1 MAMNAITVENLRHVY
16 PARGKKSPA
25 REAVKGI
32 SLNVP
37 EGSFTALLGPNGSGK
52 STTFQILATLFPPT
66 SGRVLIL
73 GEDVVRHPE
82 AGRRALGVVFQNP
95 SVDLKLTVRENLICQ
110 GFLYGLTGPTLRE
123 RIHKSLERMNLTDR
137 LHDLV
142 ETLSGGLRR
151 RVELAKCLLHEPRV
165 LLLDEPTTGLDP
177 TARRDLWTALSDMR
191 RQSGMTIVVTTH
203 LMEEADTCDRVVILH
218 DGRIVAEGTPNALKA
233 DIGGDVIEI
242 ETADPAA
249 LRERIQQTFAL
260 SSTVVDSVLRLELR
274 DGAAW
279 IPKVVQAFPQD
290 IAAVRLA
297 KPSLEDVFIKKTG
310 AAFKSHD

>member
-1 MAMNAITVENLRHVY
+1 MNAITVENLRHVY
-16 PARGKKSPA
+16 PAHGKKSPA

-32 SLNVP
+32 TLHVP

-66 SGRVLIL
+66 AGRVEIL
-73 GEDVVRHPE
+73 GQDVIRNPE
-82 AGRRALGVVFQNP
+82 AGRRALGVAFQNP
-95 SVDLKLTVRENLICQ
+95 SIDLKLTVRENLICQ
-110 GFLYGLTGPTLRE
+110 GFLYGLTGPALRE
-123 RIHKSLERMNLTDR
+123 RMNANLERLRLTDR

-177 TARRDLWTALSDMR
+177 AARRDLWATLSDMR
-191 RQSGMTIVVTTH
+191 RQTGMTIVVTTH

-218 DGRIVAEGTPNALKA
+218 EGRIVAEGTPDALKA

-242 ETADPAA
+242 EAADPTA
-249 LRERIQQTFAL
+249 LRDRIQQTFAL
-260 SSTVVDSVLRLELR
+260 AGAVVESRVRLELR
-274 DGAAW
+274 DGASW
-279 IPKVVQAFPQD
+279 IPKLVQAFPQD